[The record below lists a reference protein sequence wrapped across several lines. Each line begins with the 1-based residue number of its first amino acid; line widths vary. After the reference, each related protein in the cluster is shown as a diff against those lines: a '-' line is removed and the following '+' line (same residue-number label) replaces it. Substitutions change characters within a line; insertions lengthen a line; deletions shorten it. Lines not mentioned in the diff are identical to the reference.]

1 MTILLPEIPG
11 EVILQMAFLGSGL
24 VLLALGV
31 VTPLAYIVLFGK
43 NGTPAKRLSK
53 ILKSW
58 PRKP

>member
-1 MTILLPEIPG
+1 
-11 EVILQMAFLGSGL
+11 MAFLGSGL